1 MKDLKECR
9 QIINDID
16 PKMQELFIKRMH
28 TVREVALYKQASG
41 MPIFDAKREEDMLAN
56 LSANV
61 EEELRAYYVEFL
73 KAMLA
78 ISKEYQKDILGR
90 D

>member
-16 PKMQELFIKRMH
+16 PKMQELFIERMK
-28 TVREVALYKQASG
+28 TVKDVALYKQANA
-41 MPIFDAKREEDMLAN
+41 MKIFDPEREESMLTN

-61 EEELRAYYVEFL
+61 SDDLKPYYVEFL